1 MKSVSVGTN
10 RLSIDSR
17 SPTPVFPPKNEMTKD
32 EVMAEFD
39 AMCTAISADFAK
51 SLTTAKE

>member
-1 MKSVSVGTN
+1 
-10 RLSIDSR
+10 
-17 SPTPVFPPKNEMTKD
+17 MTKD